1 MAEFSTV
8 YLSSSFN
15 DLKSHREAV
24 YKALNELT
32 GVKVIAMEDY
42 VARDDRPLAACL
54 KDVGACDIY
63 VGLFAWRYGFVPP
76 LAENPEQRSIT
87 ELELAAAHKKPRLLF
102 VLKADAPWPP
112 PMMDSVT
119 GDNERGERIGALR
132 KRLLDERLATEF
144 ADPVSLAKSVSNAVS
159 NHLRTPSGRQPPQ
172 RLQREVTHALY
183 LAHHP
188 ADAELAATLA
198 RELVVGFERPVRL
211 SAEALFARDEPTVS
225 AREEYVIA
233 CHAAAALIT
242 PQSLPAL
249 LADDAETS
257 LALGVL
263 RGRTGALALLLS
275 GVDDKQVP
283 AHWRADAR
291 FVLPPA
297 DTAAATDA
305 DIDTDTD
312 PFSPARAWLAARQ
325 PPPGCRSVGIP
336 ICAVAMTIDELTD
349 LETNPALLAR
359 LTVGDQQQYAAL
371 KLALEHDGIDWQHRY
386 GHSRRSWRPFRADGC
401 SIGKI
406 TEDIAD
412 EVGRRGAVRQR
423 QCHVR
428 LQWYPFDA
436 LTGNDARLRPVYRAM
451 ARAGCMVLV
460 DEISLFHPRL
470 RETFQNSPFFNND
483 QVAIVTISP
492 FDPGRERIEALLEDV
507 ARRRLA
513 GAFDRYAIEYDPQC
527 ELAVGDERRLK
538 RWLHANLP
546 ATLARL
552 QTPQPDRGALGA
564 LAAELGEPALP
575 PKRDYPWGGG
585 GRT

>member
-1 MAEFSTV
+1 MAEFCTV
-8 YLSSSFN
+8 YLSSSYS
-15 DLKSHREAV
+15 DLKAHREAV

-54 KDVGACDIY
+54 KDVQACDIY

-76 LAENPEQRSIT
+76 LAENPAQRSIT
-87 ELELAAAHKKPRLLF
+87 ELELAAADGKPRLLF
-102 VLKADAPWPP
+102 LLKADAPWSPP
-112 PMMDSVT
+112 LMDSVT
-119 GDNERGERIGALR
+119 GENERGARIAALR
-132 KRLLDERLATEF
+132 KRLLDDRLATEF
-144 ADPVSLAKSVSNAVS
+144 SDPVALAKSVANAVS
-159 NHLRTPSGRQPPQ
+159 NHLRAPVERIVPQ

-198 RELVVGFERPVRL
+198 RELALGLERPVRL
-211 SAEALFARDEPTVS
+211 SAEALFARDERTVG

-233 CHAAAALIT
+233 CHAAAALVT
-242 PQSLPAL
+242 PQSLPAM
-249 LADDAETS
+249 LADDAETT
-257 LALGVL
+257 LALAVM
-263 RGRTGALALLLS
+263 RGRTGALALLLA
-275 GVDDKQVP
+275 GVADNQVP

-291 FVLPPA
+291 VVLPANPA
-297 DTAAATDA
+297 GADPAPLAA
-305 DIDTDTD
+305 
-312 PFSPARAWLAARQ
+312 ARAWLAVRQ
-325 PPPGCRSVGIP
+325 PPAGCRSVGIP
-336 ICAVAMTIDELTD
+336 ICAVAMTSAELAE
-349 LETNPALLAR
+349 LETNPALLER
-359 LTVGDQQQYAAL
+359 LSAGDQQQYVAL
-371 KLALEHDGIDWQHRY
+371 KQALEHDAIDWQHRY
-386 GHSRRSWRPFRADGC
+386 GQSRRSWRPFRADGC
-401 SIGKI
+401 SVGKI
-406 TEDIAD
+406 AEDIAD
-412 EVGRRGAVRQR
+412 ELGRRGAIRQR

-436 LTGNDARLRPVYRAM
+436 LTGDDVRLRPVYRAM
-451 ARAGCMVLV
+451 ARAGCIVLV

-513 GAFDRYAIEYDPQC
+513 GAFDRYAVEYDPQC

-538 RWLHANLP
+538 RWLHASLP